1 MIRWTK
7 LFQSARWDIFVI
19 FGCCCYVLL
28 LLWCEFSSL
37 NCVSFVKG
45 IFKFTAGR
53 KLPTGFRR
61 LKQSSKAT
69 DESVE
74 GVGELDGQVNV
85 IKSNVRSKKNIQE
98 GYARA
103 DSLDKQQLK
112 KYVKALAREAK
123 LFRNARMKWFLAR
136 YQYQYKYWWSQ
147 ERIIKANTAGFWINN
162 KMMKINDDG
171 GNDDLGLLWRKAMMM
186 MRKPWRHW
194 LERREP
200 MLNQMVRQP
209 QKSLSFSSL
218 SWPGST
224 TSTTKVAWLYF
235 KTQNKGKLLCHYFQ
249 IWTSFQT
256 IGQLLKTLTGF
267 VQLCRDMLVTNMKL
281 MRREKYVLSP
291 EFIFLI
297 DLTQR

>member
-1 MIRWTK
+1 M
-7 LFQSARWDIFVI
+7 
-19 FGCCCYVLL
+19 
-28 LLWCEFSSL
+28 E
-37 NCVSFVKG
+37 
-45 IFKFTAGR
+45 
-53 KLPTGFRR
+53 
-61 LKQSSKAT
+61 
-69 DESVE
+69 
-74 GVGELDGQVNV
+74 
-85 IKSNVRSKKNIQE
+85 
-98 GYARA
+98 
-103 DSLDKQQLK
+103 
-112 KYVKALAREAK
+112 
-123 LFRNARMKWFLAR
+123 WFLAWC
-136 YQYQYKYWWSQ
+136 QYQYKYWWGQ
-147 ERIIKANTAGFWINN
+147 ERIIKANTAGFWIIN

-171 GNDDLGLLWRKAMMM
+171 GYDLGLLWRKPMMM

-200 MLNQMVRQP
+200 MLNQMVRHLRQP

-297 DLTQR
+297 DSTQR

>member
-1 MIRWTK
+1 M
-7 LFQSARWDIFVI
+7 QGEIFLSFLVVVVLY
-19 FGCCCYVLL
+19 CCCFGVNFPLSIASLL
-28 LLWCEFSSL
+28 LRAFSSSQRGGSCQQDL
-37 NCVSFVKG
+37 G
-45 IFKFTAGR
+45 GW
-53 KLPTGFRR
+53 
-61 LKQSSKAT
+61 SSKVTA
-69 DESVE
+69 ESVE

-98 GYARA
+98 GYAGA

-123 LFRNARMKWFLAR
+123 LFRNARMEWFLAWC
-136 YQYQYKYWWSQ
+136 QYQYKYWWSQ
-147 ERIIKANTAGFWINN
+147 ERIIKANTAGFWIIN

-171 GNDDLGLLWRKAMMM
+171 GNDDLGLLWKKAMMM

>member
-1 MIRWTK
+1 MN
-7 LFQSARWDIFVI
+7 
-19 FGCCCYVLL
+19 
-28 LLWCEFSSL
+28 FSQ
-37 NCVSFVKG
+37 N
-45 IFKFTAGR
+45 
-53 KLPTGFRR
+53 
-61 LKQSSKAT
+61 
-69 DESVE
+69 
-74 GVGELDGQVNV
+74 
-85 IKSNVRSKKNIQE
+85 NIQLNRPSYS
-98 GYARA
+98 GMPGWS
-103 DSLDKQQLK
+103 DFSLD
-112 KYVKALAREAK
+112 VSISISIDEAK
-123 LFRNARMKWFLAR
+123 KGL
-136 YQYQYKYWWSQ
+136 
-147 ERIIKANTAGFWINN
+147 KANTAGFWINN

-171 GNDDLGLLWRKAMMM
+171 GNDNLGLLWRKAMMM

-235 KTQNKGKLLCHYFQ
+235 KTHNKGKLLCHYFQ

-291 EFIFLI
+291 EFIFFDWFDAAVNLSENQWREI
-297 DLTQR
+297 RK

>member
-1 MIRWTK
+1 MK
-7 LFQSARWDIFVI
+7 P
-19 FGCCCYVLL
+19 
-28 LLWCEFSSL
+28 
-37 NCVSFVKG
+37 
-45 IFKFTAGR
+45 R
-53 KLPTGFRR
+53 K
-61 LKQSSKAT
+61 
-69 DESVE
+69 D
-74 GVGELDGQVNV
+74 
-85 IKSNVRSKKNIQE
+85 
-98 GYARA
+98 
-103 DSLDKQQLK
+103 
-112 KYVKALAREAK
+112 
-123 LFRNARMKWFLAR
+123 
-136 YQYQYKYWWSQ
+136 
-147 ERIIKANTAGFWINN
+147 NTAGFWINN

-171 GNDDLGLLWRKAMMM
+171 GYDLGLLWRKPMMM
-186 MRKPWRHW
+186 MRKPGRHW

-200 MLNQMVRQP
+200 MLNQMVRHLRQP